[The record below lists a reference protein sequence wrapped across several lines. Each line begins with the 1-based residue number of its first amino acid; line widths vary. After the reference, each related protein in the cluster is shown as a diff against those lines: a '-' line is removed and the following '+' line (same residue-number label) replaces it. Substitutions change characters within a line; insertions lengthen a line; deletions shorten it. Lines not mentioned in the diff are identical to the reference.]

1 MIFRSVVDV
10 CFCLLQ
16 QLQRFMT
23 LLRYLSHWNLKADR
37 LMISTLMAGFHFS
50 DLKIITGRA
59 HTPLCAFMMLF
70 MTEISC
76 RHQLFLTDWL
86 SCVFFSFVVL
96 LESAT
101 ATCQWSAEF
110 ITGNENLLHPRCFT
124 QKPFSSFLSVCF
136 AYSTVYRFSWISQYY
151 FCIVAL
157 LHKVLMITHETE
169 PLPKDGSAIN
179 AVLHLKYLQPLLYT

>member
-1 MIFRSVVDV
+1 MNSRSVVDV

-37 LMISTLMAGFHFS
+37 LMISIPVAGFRSS

-70 MTEISC
+70 MTKISR

-86 SCVFFSFVVL
+86 SCVFFFLCCPSWKRDSDL
-96 LESAT
+96 PMKRWIYNKQRKLTSPKM
-101 ATCQWSAEF
+101 
-110 ITGNENLLHPRCFT
+110 LHPKTFLI
-124 QKPFSSFLSVCF
+124 FLSVCF
-136 AYSTVYRFSWISQYY
+136 AHSTRLQIELNFPVLF
-151 FCIVAL
+151 
-157 LHKVLMITHETE
+157 LHCGT
-169 PLPKDGSAIN
+169 PP
-179 AVLHLKYLQPLLYT
+179 

>member
-1 MIFRSVVDV
+1 MNSRSVVDV

-37 LMISTLMAGFHFS
+37 LMISIPVAGFRSS

-70 MTEISC
+70 MTKISR

-86 SCVFFSFVVL
+86 SCVFFFLCCPSWKRDSDL
-96 LESAT
+96 PMKRWIYNKQRKLTSPKM
-101 ATCQWSAEF
+101 
-110 ITGNENLLHPRCFT
+110 LHPKTFLIFPVCLLC
-124 QKPFSSFLSVCF
+124 SFDTSTDWVEFPSIIF
-136 AYSTVYRFSWISQYY
+136 ALWRSTINFSW
-151 FCIVAL
+151 
-157 LHKVLMITHETE
+157 
-169 PLPKDGSAIN
+169 
-179 AVLHLKYLQPLLYT
+179 

>member
-1 MIFRSVVDV
+1 MNSRSVVDV

-37 LMISTLMAGFHFS
+37 LMISIPVAGFRSS

-70 MTEISC
+70 MTKISR

-86 SCVFFSFVVL
+86 SCVFFFFVVL

-101 ATCQWSAEF
+101 ATCQSSAEF
-110 ITGNENLLHPRCFT
+110 ITSDENLLHPRCFT
-124 QKPFSSFLSVCF
+124 PKPFSSFCLF
-136 AYSTVYRFSWISQYY
+136 ALLIRHVYRLS
-151 FCIVAL
+151 
-157 LHKVLMITHETE
+157 
-169 PLPKDGSAIN
+169 
-179 AVLHLKYLQPLLYT
+179 